1 MQSKTF
7 QKPLTVLVGLG
18 FPRQIRTVFEAFQFV
33 NEWCGNS
40 PEQRAAL
47 RACKASLAGD
57 IDPETA
63 RGVFEAF
70 ARRKDILAP
79 AQALARPIIDAGT
92 NKSRAL

>member
-1 MQSKTF
+1 MRSQAF
-7 QKPLTVLVGLG
+7 RKPITVLVGLG
-18 FPRQIRTVFEAFQFV
+18 FPRDIRTVFEAFQFV

-47 RACKASLAGD
+47 QACKASLAGY

-79 AQALARPIIDAGT
+79 AQALARPIIKAET